1 MSIASSELPFPGAAT
16 AYLDTSALVA
26 LYIAERQTN
35 SVRSVVQNAG
45 AIVTSRIGY
54 AEARAAFARMRRER
68 VIPRRAHILIVEQFN
83 HDWEALSVVEVT
95 DLVVRTAGDL
105 VERHPLR
112 GFDAVHLASAL
123 ALREDA
129 GVEILFCCHDARL
142 AAAARA
148 EHLRVRI
155 GAR

>member
-1 MSIASSELPFPGAAT
+1 MSVASSERALTGAAT
-16 AYLDTSALVA
+16 VYLDTSALVA
-26 LYIAERQTN
+26 LYVSERQTD
-35 SVRSVVQNAG
+35 SVRSIVHDAV

-68 VIPRRAHILIVEQFN
+68 VIPRRTHILVVEQFN
-83 HDWEALSVVEVT
+83 HDWERLSVVEVT
-95 DLVVRTAGDL
+95 DQVVRTAGDL

-123 ALREDA
+123 ALHEEA

-148 EHLRVRI
+148 ERLRVRI
-155 GAR
+155 GAP